1 MAQDYAG
8 AVRSGAMAASR
19 LHRDLGIRDAS
30 DGAGGAIDVF
40 AAIYQL
46 DLPLM
51 LRPLRGLMGAFLND
65 PCPGI
70 LIGTGWRMNIQRF
83 TAAHE
88 LGHCILKHNP
98 SLDDEDQILRRV
110 PLAVDARNDYQETE
124 ADAFAVGFMLPKW
137 LIVGH
142 CARQGWRTVDLLR
155 PDVVYQ
161 LSLRVGASYEA
172 TCRTLERYRLVNVD
186 QRNLL
191 LKTKP
196 RPLKVELL
204 RDYQPANY
212 KGDVWLLTDR
222 DQGARIEGSRDDLFV
237 VRLEERSTAGYVW
250 NFDELQTSGFALLR
264 DVREN
269 DDPEGVGG
277 PVARRVTAA
286 PEDGPRGRLELAER
300 RPWQPDAPIAKL
312 SLDYDFSGPEELG
325 LSRIERRQ
333 MLEAA

>member
-1 MAQDYAG
+1 MALDYAG
-8 AVRSGAMAASR
+8 AVRAGTMAASR
-19 LHRDLGIRDAS
+19 LHRKLGIRDES
-30 DGAGGAIDVF
+30 EGSGGAVDVF

-51 LRPLRGLMGAFLND
+51 LRPLKGLMGAFLND

-88 LGHCILKHNP
+88 LGHYILEHRP

-110 PLAVDARNDYQETE
+110 PLAMDARNGYQETE

-137 LIVGH
+137 LIAGH
-142 CARQGWRTVDLLR
+142 CARQGWRKGDLLR
-155 PDVVYQ
+155 PAAVYQ

-172 TCRTLERYRLVNVD
+172 TCRTLERYKLITID
-186 QRNLL
+186 QRDTL
-191 LKTKP
+191 LKAKP
-196 RPLKVELL
+196 RSLKVELL

-212 KGDVWLLTDR
+212 KGDVWLLTNR

-237 VRLEERSTAGYVW
+237 VQVEERSSAGYVW
-250 NFDELQTSGFALLR
+250 NFDQLRSSGFALLR
-264 DVREN
+264 DVRESN
-269 DDPEGVGG
+269 DLEGIGG
-277 PVARRVTAA
+277 PITRRVTVA
-286 PEDGPRGRLELAER
+286 PEDGPRGRLEFSEH
-300 RPWQPDAPIAKL
+300 RPWQPDAPIARL

-325 LSRIERRQ
+325 LSRIERRH

>member
-8 AVRSGAMAASR
+8 AVRAGAMAASR
-19 LHRDLGIRDAS
+19 LHRDLGLRDAS

-51 LRPLRGLMGAFLND
+51 LRPLKGLMGAFLND

-88 LGHCILKHNP
+88 LGHCILKHRP

-110 PLAVDARNDYQETE
+110 PLSVDARNDYQETE

-155 PDVVYQ
+155 PEVVYQ
-161 LSLRVGASYEA
+161 LPLRVGDG
-172 TCRTLERYRLVNVD
+172 TRLV
-186 QRNLL
+186 
-191 LKTKP
+191 
-196 RPLKVELL
+196 L
-204 RDYQPANY
+204 RH
-212 KGDVWLLTDR
+212 GDIMLDAVMPGAGGEAKRGDR
-222 DQGARIEGSRDDLFV
+222 CRVS
-237 VRLEERSTAGYVW
+237 
-250 NFDELQTSGFALLR
+250 
-264 DVREN
+264 
-269 DDPEGVGG
+269 
-277 PVARRVTAA
+277 VARCVVFGA
-286 PEDGPRGRLELAER
+286 GPGAISVER
-300 RPWQPDAPIAKL
+300 ARDLVWFGA
-312 SLDYDFSGPEELG
+312 
-325 LSRIERRQ
+325 
-333 MLEAA
+333 